1 MIKNFVRTGCV
12 LLALAS
18 AGCALTIDST
28 HLGVP
33 ATLATA
39 AQTPPQ
45 GTAFSV
51 TKHPIYLFLG
61 LLPVSQP
68 NIEDVLVGQVGA
80 GSGVANLRVKV
91 TSLGPVRAKLIKKG
105 MIFSPAH
112 GEMAFT
118 VPLFDEF
125 MIRAIPKFKP

>member
-1 MIKNFVRTGCV
+1 LIKTLVRTSCA

-33 ATLATA
+33 ATLAAA
-39 AQTPPQ
+39 AQAPPP
-45 GTAFSV
+45 GTAFQV

-68 NIEDVLVGQVGA
+68 NIEDVLAGQVGA
-80 GSGVANLRVKV
+80 GSAVVNLRVKV
-91 TSLGPVRAKLIKKG
+91 TSRWTDLLVAGLTLGLVVPRSVTYEGIVTAK
-105 MIFSPAH
+105 
-112 GEMAFT
+112 
-118 VPLFDEF
+118 
-125 MIRAIPKFKP
+125 

>member
-1 MIKNFVRTGCV
+1 MIKTLIRTSCV
-12 LLALAS
+12 LLVLAG

-33 ATLATA
+33 ATLAEA

-45 GTAFSV
+45 GTAFRV

-68 NIEDVLVGQVGA
+68 GIEDVLAGQMGA
-80 GSGVANLRVKV
+80 GSAVANLRVKV
-91 TSLGPVRAKLIKKG
+91 TSRWTDLLVAGLTLGIV
-105 MIFSPAH
+105 
-112 GEMAFT
+112 
-118 VPLFDEF
+118 VPRSVTYEGVVTG
-125 MIRAIPKFKP
+125 K

>member
-1 MIKNFVRTGCV
+1 MIKTLVRTSGV

-18 AGCALTIDST
+18 AGCALTIDTT

-33 ATLATA
+33 ATLAA
-39 AQTPPQ
+39 PAETPPQ
-45 GTAFSV
+45 GTAFHI

-68 NIEDVLVGQVGA
+68 NIEDVLAGQVGA

-91 TSLGPVRAKLIKKG
+91 TSRWTDLLVAGLTFGIV
-105 MIFSPAH
+105 
-112 GEMAFT
+112 
-118 VPLFDEF
+118 VPRSVTYQG
-125 MIRAIPKFKP
+125 IITGH

>member
-1 MIKNFVRTGCV
+1 LIKTLIRTSCALLV
-12 LLALAS
+12 LAC

-33 ATLATA
+33 ATLAEA

-45 GTAFSV
+45 GTAFRV

-68 NIEDVLVGQVGA
+68 GIEDVLAGQMGA
-80 GSGVANLRVKV
+80 GSAVANLRVKV
-91 TSLGPVRAKLIKKG
+91 TSRWTDLLVAGLTLGIVVPRSVTYEGVVTAK
-105 MIFSPAH
+105 
-112 GEMAFT
+112 
-118 VPLFDEF
+118 
-125 MIRAIPKFKP
+125 